1 MKPCAKN
8 KKTLSWLAIE
18 AVGADEARE
27 LRAHLETCAGCRNYF
42 GEISALAGR
51 FEAFKGTSEIEATER
66 FHRGLV
72 RRIEAE
78 ARPGVW
84 ATVIEWVRP
93 GALNWRVAL
102 PIAGVM
108 VVMVGLLI
116 TSGHRQAEEPM
127 AQVVEPVAAAN
138 KPVKEVAPTFG
149 NYRML
154 ANRSLDALDQELARE
169 AQASLAGA
177 STYTASSMAQVIAT
191 D

>member
-1 MKPCAKN
+1 M
-8 KKTLSWLAIE
+8 
-18 AVGADEARE
+18 
-27 LRAHLETCAGCRNYF
+27 
-42 GEISALAGR
+42 SALAGR
-51 FEAFKGTSEIEATER
+51 FDAFKATSEIAATER

-84 ATVIEWVRP
+84 ARVIERVRP
-93 GALNWRVAL
+93 RALNWRVAL

-108 VVMVGLLI
+108 AVMSGWLI
-116 TSGHRQAEEPM
+116 TSSHRQAGQPV
-127 AQVVEPVAAAN
+127 AQVVEPMAAAK
-138 KPVKEVAPTFG
+138 KPVNEVTPTFG

-154 ANRSLDALDQELARE
+154 ANRSLDALDQELTRE

-177 STYTASSMAQVIAT
+177 STYTAASMAQVIAT

>member
-8 KKTLSWLAIE
+8 RKTLSWLAIE
-18 AVGADEARE
+18 AAGADEARE
-27 LRAHLETCAGCRNYF
+27 LRAHMETCAGCRNYF
-42 GEISALAGR
+42 AEVSALAGR
-51 FEAFKGTSEIEATER
+51 FDAFKGTSEIEATER

-84 ATVIEWVRP
+84 AAVSEWVRP

-108 VVMVGLLI
+108 AVMVALLI
-116 TSGHRQAEEPM
+116 TS
-127 AQVVEPVAAAN
+127 AQRSERPPVASVTQPIATA
-138 KPVKEVAPTFG
+138 KMPVKEVAPTFG

-154 ANRSLDALDQELARE
+154 ANRSLDALDQELTRE

-177 STYTASSMAQVIAT
+177 STYTVSSMAQVIAT